1 MGAKNELHV
10 GDEHMVLHKLVF
22 DNDMTALCAA
32 LASTEHDIDGLD
44 MHGNTPLL
52 LAIGLGRAGHKP
64 KSLSFMP
71 AAHCCKDNGCLEG
84 ARLLSHV
91 MTLSFVFV
99 MLWFAEAAAVLMEHG
114 ADTGKKNSDRWPPLA
129 EAVSF
134 GHRPTVKAVLAAHV
148 EQMRKMVKDKTTKV
162 LRAVQA
168 LPSFYMEIN
177 WEFHSWVPLVSRVL
191 PSDTLRIWKQGGR
204 IRMDSTLL
212 DVSEQSVHRGDISV
226 LLLGHDDGAGVD
238 LVSLRRG
245 EKVYQRKPLFMSDDE
260 LMSDEH
266 AEAIDDQVDLLMT
279 STLSDVDCPT
289 RNIEFSR
296 ALAGWYGFR
305 EERTEE
311 VGEYQCR
318 VFNIS
323 GMEFVNRS
331 RREHLTPED
340 IARNKEIHRLLRA
353 NPEDIEERLES
364 LKPPSRSLPAPP
376 RQFVSW
382 AQYAAGER
390 THLGRSQA
398 LSCKSKKFS
407 ATAWMCDD
415 FPLDIESVVQLL
427 TILAP
432 TAKHVARLRDFVNSK
447 MPTGFPV
454 KLDIPVFPTV
464 SARVH
469 FSKYEA
475 RDLEDD
481 LFDIPED
488 FEEVVFH
495 DKRKQ
500 LRPLRRRP
508 LQPGQREHR
517 SSSSSHPHSGDGSDN
532 EESTEV

>member
-52 LAIGLGRAGHKP
+52 LAIGLGR
-64 KSLSFMP
+64 
-71 AAHCCKDNGCLEG
+71 
-84 ARLLSHV
+84 
-91 MTLSFVFV
+91 
-99 MLWFAEAAAVLMEHG
+99 AEAAAVLMEHG

-364 LKPPSRSLPAPP
+364 LVGFRLLLFLLLCRLFLLLFLLSLP
-376 RQFVSW
+376 VS
-382 AQYAAGER
+382 
-390 THLGRSQA
+390 
-398 LSCKSKKFS
+398 
-407 ATAWMCDD
+407 
-415 FPLDIESVVQLL
+415 
-427 TILAP
+427 
-432 TAKHVARLRDFVNSK
+432 
-447 MPTGFPV
+447 
-454 KLDIPVFPTV
+454 
-464 SARVH
+464 
-469 FSKYEA
+469 
-475 RDLEDD
+475 
-481 LFDIPED
+481 
-488 FEEVVFH
+488 
-495 DKRKQ
+495 
-500 LRPLRRRP
+500 RRR
-508 LQPGQREHR
+508 R
-517 SSSSSHPHSGDGSDN
+517 
-532 EESTEV
+532 